1 MWMNHHE
8 FVRWVR
14 AVDYPFLFAN
24 GLLLLMVTFVPFP
37 TAVMARYLGTDAA
50 QAAVALYCASFF
62 LTSVAFGVLYL
73 SVAYKRRLVR
83 NEVSDAA
90 LARVGRA
97 YATGLVVYGVSV
109 VLASWS
115 PTAGLMLCASL
126 WILWTRLCYGDRREL
141 LQA

>member
-8 FVRWVR
+8 FMRWVR
-14 AVDYPFLFAN
+14 TVDYPFLFAN
-24 GLLLLMVTFVPFP
+24 GLVLLMVTFVPFP
-37 TAVMARYLGTDAA
+37 TAVVARYLGTEAA
-50 QAAVALYCASFF
+50 QTAVALYCATFF
-62 LTSVAFGVLYL
+62 LTSVAFGALYL

-83 NEVSDAA
+83 SEVSDAV

-97 YATGLVVYGVSV
+97 YAIGLVVYAASV

-115 PTAGLMLCASL
+115 PPAGLTLCASL

-141 LQA
+141 LHA